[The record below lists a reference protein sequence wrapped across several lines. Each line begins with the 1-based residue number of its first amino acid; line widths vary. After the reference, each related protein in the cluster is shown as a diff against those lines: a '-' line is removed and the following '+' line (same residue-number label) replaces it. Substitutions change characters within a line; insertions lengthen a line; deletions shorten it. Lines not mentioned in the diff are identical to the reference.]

1 MHGFL
6 QQHKICCLW
15 WYQPWEIMK
24 IGDKNATLIQEKQR
38 RRDLRLSFQVFN
50 GEEKKLSDNET
61 QKYALETNGKEAKA
75 T

>member
-1 MHGFL
+1 
-6 QQHKICCLW
+6 
-15 WYQPWEIMK
+15 MK

-38 RRDLRLSFQVFN
+38 RRDFQLSFQVFN